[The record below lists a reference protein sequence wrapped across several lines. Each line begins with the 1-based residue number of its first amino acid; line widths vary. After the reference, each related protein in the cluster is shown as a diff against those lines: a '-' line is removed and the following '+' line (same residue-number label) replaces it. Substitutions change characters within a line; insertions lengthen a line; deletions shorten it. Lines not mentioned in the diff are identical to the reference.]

1 MLRLMNT
8 PSGTFD
14 AVPLEALFPDAGVA
28 DLDRIRRSADAI
40 DGAQVSRKPQ
50 VWQWFPQHVTFPG
63 RAKAG
68 TPEVLLA
75 EVSLYDEGGDW
86 LEVSL
91 DVEWTEEGLL
101 SVWSAISVACWCEVD
116 HNAHYID
123 PVERTVVGTTSLA
136 DAFETSADRFIQW
149 LTGPRDPEFWRA
161 RASFPLGS
169 RSGRLRCSSR
179 SAGPLR
185 DASPGMDERSWEAN

>member
-1 MLRLMNT
+1 MNT

-14 AVPLEALFPDAGVA
+14 AVPLEVLFPDAGVA
-28 DLDRIRRSADAI
+28 DLNRIRRSADEI
-40 DGAQVSRKPQ
+40 DGVQVSGKPQ

-63 RAKAG
+63 REKAG
-68 TPEVLLA
+68 TPQVLLA
-75 EVSLYDEGGDW
+75 EVSLHDEGGDR

-91 DVEWTEEGLL
+91 DVEWTEDGLL
-101 SVWSAISVACWCEVD
+101 SVWSAISVACWCAVD

-149 LTGPRDPEFWRA
+149 LAGPWDPEFWRA
-161 RASFPLGS
+161 RASLT
-169 RSGRLRCSSR
+169 LR
-179 SAGPLR
+179 
-185 DASPGMDERSWEAN
+185 E